1 MILAI
6 LFSAL
11 IAFLRGGSLVLL
23 ARTSFRFPIL
33 ILLGLGLQLAIFSP
47 WWPAGLDGAVGSLY
61 LVSLSTLL
69 LAVFSNRH
77 LPGLKL
83 LGVGL
88 ASNFLVI
95 AANGG
100 VMPTSLEAVRQAQL
114 PDVLEALEVEG
125 RYRHSVPMTEDS
137 RLPFLGDIFGVAH
150 PLPVPGVFSIGDVLV
165 TAGAFWF
172 VQEAM
177 LGRAAVNPPG

>member
-1 MILAI
+1 MIFTVL
-6 LFSAL
+6 LSFL
-11 IAFLRGGSLVLL
+11 IALLRGGSILLL
-23 ARTSFRFPIL
+23 AQTSFRLPFFIL
-33 ILLGLGLQLAIFSP
+33 FGLGLQLAIFSS
-47 WWPAGLDGAVGSLY
+47 WWPAGLEGTIGFLY
-61 LVSLSTLL
+61 LVALSTLL
-69 LAVFSNRH
+69 FAVFFNRH

-150 PLPVPGVFSIGDVLV
+150 PLPAPGVFSIGDVLV
-165 TAGAFWF
+165 AAGAFWF

-177 LGRAAVNPPG
+177 LGRAVVKPPG

>member
-6 LFSAL
+6 LFSLA
-11 IAFLRGGSLVLL
+11 IAILRGGSIFLL
-23 ARTSFRFPIL
+23 AQISFRTPLL

-47 WWPAGLDGAVGSLY
+47 WWPTGLEWAIGPLY
-61 LVSLSTLL
+61 LVALSMLL
-69 LAVFSNRH
+69 VAVFTNRH

-88 ASNFLVI
+88 ASNLLVI

-100 VMPTSLEAVRQAQL
+100 VMPISLEAVRQAEM
-114 PDVLEALEVEG
+114 PDVLFALETEG
-125 RYRHSVPMTEDS
+125 HYRHSVPMTEDS

-150 PLPVPGVFSIGDVLV
+150 PLPAPRVFSIGDVFV
-165 TAGAFWF
+165 AAGAVWF
-172 VQEAM
+172 VQESM
-177 LGRAAVNPPG
+177 LGRAKTQPRG